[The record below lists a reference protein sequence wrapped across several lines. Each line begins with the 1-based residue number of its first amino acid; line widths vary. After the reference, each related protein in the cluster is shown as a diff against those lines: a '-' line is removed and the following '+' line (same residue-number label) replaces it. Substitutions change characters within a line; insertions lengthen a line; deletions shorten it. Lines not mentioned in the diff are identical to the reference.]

1 MYDLLLAASL
11 LIWLAVSVAY
21 LRHPAA
27 ALFHPATIYLAFHG
41 FLFVLR
47 PILSRI
53 YDYQLIYRLY
63 GFHPSLSDKITVILA
78 TNLGFLVFMGVSL
91 TIASRPVVFRRDRFD
106 EAQKSLLIPPFLA
119 ASTILAPLGLAAIL
133 TAWNEK
139 SSDTTTMIR
148 DMSTGIAINT
158 TSSGWYNDAQL
169 AVAPIVVGIA
179 WLFRFKP
186 WALIPFGLYV
196 VLQSGTGS
204 RGSLIY
210 ACLALAFL
218 YLIEKRKCWPETR
231 SLALI
236 GLAVL
241 LFTTVIQDRGKSVRG
256 LFVEDNAVIWSGGE
270 KLAPLEQMDYANLE
284 FFEFIVYAI
293 PQRTGTYGYFLSNL
307 QLLTEPIPR
316 AWWPGKPLG
325 APIKLFNLWDYG
337 APIGITGSL
346 PGGGWGELG
355 FLGVAIQ
362 CGLFAWFYGLA
373 YRKLL
378 IERQT
383 NLTVYIYTLVI
394 AATVVTY
401 RDGSVLTVVKQLN
414 FYLAPVLLTWL
425 MMRLWNVPSAAELR
439 AESAGQPDRLMRPV
453 ASPGAQRRRIA
464 AELDL
469 AQADPAA
476 ALPRTGPAWRR
487 KRLAELGNRS

>member
-11 LIWLAVSVAY
+11 IIWLAVAVVY

-41 FLFVLR
+41 FLFVIR
-47 PILSRI
+47 PILARI

-63 GFHPSLSDKITVILA
+63 SFHPTLSDKITVLLA

-91 TIASRPVVFRRDRFD
+91 ATASQPVAFRRDRFD
-106 EAQKSLLIPPFLA
+106 EAQKSMLIPPFLA
-119 ASTILAPLGLAAIL
+119 ASALLGPLGLASIL
-133 TAWNEK
+133 TAWTEK

-158 TSSGWYNDAQL
+158 TSTGWYNDAQL

-218 YLIEKRKCWPETR
+218 FLIEKRKCWPETR

-236 GLAVL
+236 GLAIVM
-241 LFTTVIQDRGKSVRG
+241 FTTVIQDRGKSVRT
-256 LFVEDNAVIWSGGE
+256 LFVQDHAVIWSGGE
-270 KLAPLEQMDYANLE
+270 QLAPLEQMDYANLE

-307 QLLTEPIPR
+307 QLLTEPVPR

-346 PGGGWGELG
+346 PGSGWGELG
-355 FLGVAIQ
+355 FLGVIIQ
-362 CGLFAWFYGLA
+362 CGAFAWFYGLA

-383 NLTVYIYTLVI
+383 NLAVYVYTLII

-425 MMRLWNVPSAAELR
+425 MMRLWNVPSAAQLR
-439 AESAGQPDRLMRPV
+439 SGGAGLPDRTNRPA

-464 AELDL
+464 AQLDA
-469 AQADPAA
+469 AQSDRTSAPP
-476 ALPRTGPAWRR
+476 LTGPAWRR
-487 KRLAELGNRS
+487 KRLADLGN

>member
-11 LIWLAVSVAY
+11 FIWLAVAAVY

-27 ALFHPATIYLAFHG
+27 ALFHPASIYLAFHG

-47 PILSRI
+47 PILARI

-63 GFHPSLSDKITVILA
+63 GFHPSLNDKITVILA
-78 TNLGFLVFMGVSL
+78 TNLGFLVFMWVAL
-91 TIASRPVVFRRDRFD
+91 ATASQPVVFRRDRFD
-106 EAQKSLLIPPFLA
+106 EAQKSLIIPPFLA
-119 ASTILAPLGLAAIL
+119 ASAILGPLGLASIL
-133 TAWNEK
+133 TAWREK
-139 SSDTTTMIR
+139 ASDTTTMIR

-158 TSSGWYNDAQL
+158 TSTGWYNDAQL

-186 WALIPFGLYV
+186 WALVPFGFYV

-236 GLAVL
+236 GLAVV
-241 LFTTVIQDRGKSVRG
+241 LFTTVIQDRGKSVRE
-256 LFVEDNAVIWSGGE
+256 LFVQDDAVIWSGGE
-270 KLAPLEQMDYANLE
+270 TLAPLEQMDYANLE
-284 FFEFIVYAI
+284 FFEFIVYVI
-293 PQRTGTYGYFLSNL
+293 PQRSRTYGYFVDNL
-307 QLLTEPIPR
+307 QLFTEPIPR

-346 PGGGWGELG
+346 PGAGWGELG

-362 CGLFAWFYGLA
+362 CGAFAWFYGLA

-383 NLTVYIYTLVI
+383 NLSVYIYALII

-425 MMRLWNVPSAAELR
+425 MMRLWNVPSAAVLR
-439 AESAGQPDRLMRPV
+439 ASGAAQTDRSFRPA

-469 AQADPAA
+469 ELSEQAEAPILSRA
-476 ALPRTGPAWRR
+476 AWRR
-487 KRLAELGNRS
+487 KRLAELGNQS